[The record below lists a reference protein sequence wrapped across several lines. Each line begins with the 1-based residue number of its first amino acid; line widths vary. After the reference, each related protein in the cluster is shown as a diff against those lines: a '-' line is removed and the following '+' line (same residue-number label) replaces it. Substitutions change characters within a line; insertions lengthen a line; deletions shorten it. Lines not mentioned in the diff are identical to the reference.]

1 MFCATGRHV
10 TKVQR
15 GGQQYLENLYQLC
28 PQQLYVSQVQL
39 HYNLHYFSQICE
51 CQLGKE
57 KRGRCPWPSGT
68 YNLNLLMQTHVGT

>member
-1 MFCATGRHV
+1 MFCAIGRHV

-28 PQQLYVSQVQL
+28 PQQLYVNQVQF

-51 CQLGKE
+51 CQLG
-57 KRGRCPWPSGT
+57 
-68 YNLNLLMQTHVGT
+68 